1 MPRSHSL
8 QELSMTEGQQDLE
21 LDEEIESLQSQ
32 ISTLK
37 AERSLYV
44 STILSCQHTRLALS
58 NFHAQNESVADL
70 DVAPIISAAE
80 AQYNHNQSNL
90 YRLCATITTFEI
102 QDPDPYAID
111 NGRLLALRFDVSNR
125 GKYVRPYYVML
136 NQARNGEEKLI
147 RIHRHTLPP
156 AIPIDSLFRR
166 YMSQDTDTLANS
178 VQLKYLAPGKSLL
191 LFSRALRRA
200 IIAYHNRLLAIETL
214 RTEFTPRKTGN
225 LKETIHLHTLKD
237 ITATNAEATQLYIEW
252 MDGRIGL
259 VLIDENGVVKKCA
272 IQGEDGRDRE
282 AENRAMC
289 GRIEGLG
296 QRLKG

>member
-1 MPRSHSL
+1 MPTSC
-8 QELSMTEGQQDLE
+8 LE
-21 LDEEIESLQSQ
+21 LQLDGEIESLQSQ
-32 ISTLK
+32 ISILK
-37 AERSLYV
+37 AKRSLYV
-44 STILSCQHTRLALS
+44 STILSCPHTRLALTS
-58 NFHAQNESVADL
+58 FHAQKESVAAL
-70 DVAPIISAAE
+70 DVAPLISAAE
-80 AQYNHNQSNL
+80 AQHNHNQSNL

-102 QDPDPYAID
+102 QDPDPYASD

-136 NQARNGEEKLI
+136 NQARNGEEKLL

-156 AIPIDSLFRR
+156 AIPITSLFRR
-166 YMSQDTDTLANS
+166 YISQDTDALVNS
-178 VQLKYLAPGKSLL
+178 AQLKYSAPGKSLL

-214 RTEFTPRKTGN
+214 RTEFTPSKSGN
-225 LKETIHLHTLKD
+225 LKETIRPHILKD

-259 VLIDENGVVKKCA
+259 VLIDESGVVKKCA
-272 IQGEDGRDRE
+272 VKGEDGRDRE
-282 AENRAMC
+282 AENRATC